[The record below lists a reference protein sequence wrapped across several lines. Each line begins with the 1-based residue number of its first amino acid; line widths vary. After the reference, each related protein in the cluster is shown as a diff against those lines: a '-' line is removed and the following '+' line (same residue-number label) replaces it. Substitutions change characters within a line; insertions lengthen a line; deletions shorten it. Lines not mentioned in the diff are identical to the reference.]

1 MQVRGEARH
10 FVIPSSSDDVG
21 QRGQFPE
28 SGHVGEAS
36 GTCLCSRCELYMQCS
51 RGQDRD
57 VSSSKAT
64 YHHGDLRNALIEAGM
79 RMIEQVGAEAFS
91 LREVAREVGVS
102 ANAAYR
108 HFEDK
113 GALLTAIAVR
123 GFERLSSGMQEAM
136 LTARRKG
143 AVKSRAV
150 ARFNA
155 AARAYVD
162 LALERPH
169 LYGLMFG
176 CAGRACLAA
185 EGTLAGPT
193 PGALL
198 GRVLDEL
205 VADKA
210 ISKKHRA
217 GAETHVWSTV
227 HGFASLLHNGP
238 LAELSIKAR
247 ADALEALLQFVIVG
261 LRG

>member
-1 MQVRGEARH
+1 M
-10 FVIPSSSDDVG
+10 
-21 QRGQFPE
+21 
-28 SGHVGEAS
+28 
-36 GTCLCSRCELYMQCS
+36 T
-51 RGQDRD
+51 
-57 VSSSKAT
+57 SSKAP
-64 YHHGDLRNALIEAGM
+64 YHHGDLRNALVEAGLGL
-79 RMIEQVGAEAFS
+79 IEHVGAETFS

-113 GALLTAIAVR
+113 GALLMAIAVS

-136 LTARRKG
+136 LSARPRG

-162 LALERPH
+162 LAGARPQ

-176 CAGRACLAA
+176 SAGRCLAA
-185 EGTLAGPT
+185 EGELLGPS

-198 GRVLDEL
+198 GGVLDEL
-205 VADKA
+205 VEEKVM
-210 ISKKHRA
+210 SKTHRE
-217 GAETHVWSTV
+217 GAEIHVWSAV
-227 HGFASLLHNGP
+227 HGFASLAQSGP
-238 LAELSIKAR
+238 LARFSPKAR
-247 ADALEALLQFVIVG
+247 ADALEELLHFVITG

>member
-1 MQVRGEARH
+1 MWRRFGQRH
-10 FVIPSSSDDVG
+10 VHGVNFTCEVHGVNIRTVIPS
-21 QRGQFPE
+21 
-28 SGHVGEAS
+28 
-36 GTCLCSRCELYMQCS
+36 
-51 RGQDRD
+51 
-57 VSSSKAT
+57 KAP
-64 YHHGDLRNALIEAGM
+64 YHHGDLRNALVDAGLVLIE
-79 RMIEQVGAEAFS
+79 EVGVEAFS

-113 GALLTAIAVR
+113 GALLTAIAAS

-136 LTARRKG
+136 LTARPRG
-143 AVKSRAV
+143 GVKSRAV

-162 LALERPH
+162 LAHEHPQ

-176 CAGRACLAA
+176 SAGRACLAA
-185 EGTLAGPT
+185 EGAMIGPS

-205 VADKA
+205 VEEEAM
-210 ISKKHRA
+210 SKDHRE
-217 GAETHVWSTV
+217 GAEVRVWSAV
-227 HGFASLLHNGP
+227 HGFASLAHSGP
-238 LAELSIKAR
+238 LAELSDKAR
-247 ADALEALLQFVIVG
+247 ANALEDLLCFVIAG

>member
-1 MQVRGEARH
+1 MSV
-10 FVIPSSSDDVG
+10 
-21 QRGQFPE
+21 
-28 SGHVGEAS
+28 
-36 GTCLCSRCELYMQCS
+36 
-51 RGQDRD
+51 
-57 VSSSKAT
+57 SKAT
-64 YHHGDLRNALIEAGM
+64 YHHGDLRNALVDAGLVL
-79 RMIEQVGAEAFS
+79 IEQVGAEAFS

-113 GALLTAIAVR
+113 GGLLTAIAVS

-136 LTARRKG
+136 RAARPQG

-155 AARAYVD
+155 AARAYVA
-162 LALERPH
+162 LAQEHPQ

-176 CAGRACLAA
+176 SAGRACLAA
-185 EGTLAGPT
+185 EGALVGPT

-205 VADKA
+205 VKEKA
-210 ISKKHRA
+210 MSTKHRE
-217 GAETHVWSTV
+217 GAEIHVWSAV
-227 HGFASLLHNGP
+227 HGFASLVHSGP
-238 LAELSIKAR
+238 LAELSDKAR
-247 ADALEALLQFVIVG
+247 ADALEELLRFVIAG

>member
-1 MQVRGEARH
+1 MLMS
-10 FVIPSSSDDVG
+10 PS
-21 QRGQFPE
+21 RAP
-28 SGHVGEAS
+28 
-36 GTCLCSRCELYMQCS
+36 
-51 RGQDRD
+51 
-57 VSSSKAT
+57 
-64 YHHGDLRNALIEAGM
+64 YHHGDLRNALVDAGLVL
-79 RMIEQVGAEAFS
+79 IEQVGVEAFS
-91 LREVAREVGVS
+91 LREVARDVGVS

-113 GALLTAIAVR
+113 AALLTGIAVS

-136 LTARRKG
+136 LTARPRG

-162 LALERPH
+162 LAHEHPQ

-176 CAGRACLAA
+176 SAGRACLAA
-185 EGTLAGPT
+185 EGALVGPS

-205 VADKA
+205 VEEKA
-210 ISKKHRA
+210 MSKNHRE
-217 GAETHVWSTV
+217 GAEVRVWSAV
-227 HGFASLLHNGP
+227 HGFASLAHSGP
-238 LAELSIKAR
+238 LAELSDKAR
-247 ADALEALLQFVIVG
+247 ADALEDLLCFVLAG

>member
-1 MQVRGEARH
+1 MS
-10 FVIPSSSDDVG
+10 P
-21 QRGQFPE
+21 
-28 SGHVGEAS
+28 
-36 GTCLCSRCELYMQCS
+36 
-51 RGQDRD
+51 
-57 VSSSKAT
+57 SKAP
-64 YHHGDLRNALIEAGM
+64 YHHGDLRNALVDAGLGL
-79 RMIEQVGAEAFS
+79 IEQVGAEAFS

-113 GALLTAIAVR
+113 GALLTAIAVS
-123 GFERLSSGMQEAM
+123 GFGRLSSEMQEAM
-136 LTARRKG
+136 LAARPKG

-162 LALERPH
+162 LAQEHPQ

-176 CAGRACLAA
+176 SAGRACLAA
-185 EGTLAGPT
+185 EGALVAPT

-205 VADKA
+205 VEEKVM
-210 ISKKHRA
+210 SKKHRE
-217 GAETHVWSTV
+217 GAEIHVWSAV
-227 HGFASLLHNGP
+227 HGFASLAHSGP
-238 LAELSIKAR
+238 LAELSPKAR
-247 ADALEALLQFVIVG
+247 ADALEELLLFVIAG